1 MGNRVYKLKTRYG
14 LSESVYQDILKGQGG
29 VCKIC
34 GKAHT
39 EEEKLHVDHY
49 DHRDRTVVKGLLCGA
64 CNSTIA
70 FARHTPQILR
80 LAANYLE
87 LR

>member
-1 MGNRVYKLKTRYG
+1 MGDRSHKLRSRYG
-14 LSESVYQDILKGQGG
+14 LTETVYSDLLKGQGN

-34 GKAHT
+34 GECHT
-39 EEEKLHVDHY
+39 DEKKLHVDHY
-49 DHRDRTVVKGLLCGA
+49 EHNDKTVIKGLLCGA

-87 LR
+87 TR